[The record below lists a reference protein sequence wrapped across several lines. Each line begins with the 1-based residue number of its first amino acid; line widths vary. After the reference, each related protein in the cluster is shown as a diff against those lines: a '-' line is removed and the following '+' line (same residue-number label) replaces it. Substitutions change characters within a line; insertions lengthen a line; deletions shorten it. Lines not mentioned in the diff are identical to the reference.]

1 MISIPHLSTGRVLS
15 ASLLITVLM
24 SFGLLTTAHAYEA
37 DTPEARQMA
46 EKLLDSF
53 GGRAVWKDVKAV
65 TVLAVNHFPGI
76 DKPALFE
83 VTTNLEKPG
92 NMIRIINHDMN
103 RLRVFAGDSGWSA
116 KHEGMVSTS
125 TPFSAERLA
134 QERYIWD
141 GAFARNLWRI
151 ASRDPGMRL
160 HINDLGQLEILNDD
174 GQLAAWLE
182 IDDDGELT
190 RFGFGNDRDGG
201 VTLGAYAEYGDF
213 RLPVA
218 GETGGVT
225 FESIYFRPHYKPVD
239 LPRSV
244 PKDFSDFGIAS
255 HFK

>member
-1 MISIPHLSTGRVLS
+1 MISNSRSLVGKVCKTG
-15 ASLLITVLM
+15 LLITMVM
-24 SFGLLTTAHAYEA
+24 SLGLFTTAHAYES
-37 DTPEARQMA
+37 DSPEASQMA

-83 VTTNLEKPG
+83 VTTNLERPG

-116 KHEGMVSTS
+116 KHEGMAPSI
-125 TPFSAERLA
+125 TPFSAERLV
-134 QERYIWD
+134 QERFIWD

-160 HINDLGQLEILNDD
+160 RINDRGQLEILNDD
-174 GQLAAWLE
+174 NQLAAWLE
-182 IDDDGELT
+182 VDNDGELS

-201 VTLGAYAEYGDF
+201 ITLGAYAQYGDF

-225 FESIYFRPHYKPVD
+225 FESIYFRPHYEPVD
-239 LPRSV
+239 LPRSA
-244 PKDFSDFGIAS
+244 PNDFSEYNLAS